1 MYRTAIWTR
10 TVIDAEAVLPFSR
23 GAKYMDN
30 HPSAVPANAREKKG
44 REEGT
49 RATGAPNAA
58 KLITVP
64 CVRIHAD
71 KTRSSEV
78 DSQRPIVSRRTYL
91 VVYARPITI
100 TRRSTPT
107 R

>member
-1 MYRTAIWTR
+1 M
-10 TVIDAEAVLPFSR
+10 IDAEAVLPFSR

-30 HPSAVPANAREKKG
+30 HPSAVPASARGKKKKG

-64 CVRIHAD
+64 LRVRIH
-71 KTRSSEV
+71 R
-78 DSQRPIVSRRTYL
+78 
-91 VVYARPITI
+91 
-100 TRRSTPT
+100 
-107 R
+107 

>member
-1 MYRTAIWTR
+1 MDSH
-10 TVIDAEAVLPFSR
+10 VIDAEAVLPFSR

-30 HPSAVPANAREKKG
+30 HPSAVPANVRGKKKKDE
-44 REEGT
+44 RKGT

-58 KLITVP
+58 KLITAP

-78 DSQRPIVSRRTYL
+78 DPQRRRISPRIYL
-91 VVYARPITI
+91 IANELFDNDIAPSANR
-100 TRRSTPT
+100 
-107 R
+107 

>member
-1 MYRTAIWTR
+1 MHRTAIWTR

-49 RATGAPNAA
+49 RATGAPNAV

-64 CVRIHAD
+64 CVYAD

-78 DSQRPIVSRRTYL
+78 DSQRPIVSLLGPTSSRTR
-91 VVYARPITI
+91 VR
-100 TRRSTPT
+100 
-107 R
+107 